1 MSDGNFNRS
10 LLPHTPYHSG
20 LQAGKAMAR
29 MQAIETFKCY
39 LATPHPDFTE
49 EERIEH
55 SEIFKK
61 MRSAKLYPKELS
73 YSPSAQHQSPCIIIE
88 FI

>member
-39 LATPHPDFTE
+39 LATLHPDFTE
-49 EERIEH
+49 EERKSSRKCYRLDCSRKNCPIPLPH
-55 SEIFKK
+55 NTNLLIYN
-61 MRSAKLYPKELS
+61 RGYIA
-73 YSPSAQHQSPCIIIE
+73 
-88 FI
+88 

>member
-39 LATPHPDFTE
+39 LATLHPDFTE
-49 EERIEH
+49 EERKEQT
-55 SEIFKK
+55 EIFKRCYRLNCNRK
-61 MRSAKLYPKELS
+61 TCPIPLPHNTYLLVL
-73 YSPSAQHQSPCIIIE
+73 
-88 FI
+88 

>member
-29 MQAIETFKCY
+29 MQALEAFKLY
-39 LATPHPDFTE
+39 LMQLNPQYTE
-49 EERIEH
+49 EEIKRQTKL
-55 SEIFKK
+55 FKDI
-61 MRSAKLYPKELS
+61 LS
-73 YSPSAQHQSPCIIIE
+73 GML
-88 FI
+88 

>member
-29 MQAIETFKCY
+29 MQSHRDLQMLFGNTASRLYRGRTKRTNGNLQKRCY
-39 LATPHPDFTE
+39 RLNCNRKTCPIPLPHNTY
-49 EERIEH
+49 
-55 SEIFKK
+55 
-61 MRSAKLYPKELS
+61 LLVL
-73 YSPSAQHQSPCIIIE
+73 
-88 FI
+88 

>member
-39 LATPHPDFTE
+39 LATLHPDFTE
-49 EERIEH
+49 EERKNKRKSSKRCYRLNCNRKTCPIPLPH
-55 SEIFKK
+55 NTY
-61 MRSAKLYPKELS
+61 LLVL
-73 YSPSAQHQSPCIIIE
+73 
-88 FI
+88 